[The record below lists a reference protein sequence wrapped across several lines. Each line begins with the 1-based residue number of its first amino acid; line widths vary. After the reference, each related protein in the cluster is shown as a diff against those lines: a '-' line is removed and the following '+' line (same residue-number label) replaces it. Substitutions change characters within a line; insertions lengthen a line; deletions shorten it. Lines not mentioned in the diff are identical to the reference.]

1 MRPTGSTA
9 DSEARLARK
18 GKGKE
23 ARLCF
28 GAHGLMDNREGLVVD
43 VRLTPADGV
52 GERDASVGML
62 ASAPGTRRI
71 TVGADRGYDTR
82 GLRQS
87 MPEPEG
93 NAACGPEA
101 ALGHR
106 QTHHS
111 PRWLQG
117 QGYRFSQRARK
128 RIEEVFGWVKTVG
141 GGRKLRYRGIARNRL
156 WSEMTIAGY
165 NLVRLTK
172 PPEANFR
179 RRAPRR

>member
-1 MRPTGSTA
+1 MDFHGEWRRNETHRSTT

-28 GAHGLMDNREGLVVD
+28 GAHVLMDNREGLVVD
-43 VRLTPADGV
+43 VRLTPADGAW
-52 GERDASVGML
+52 ERDAALEML

-82 GLRQS
+82 GFVR
-87 MPEPEG
+87 
-93 NAACGPEA
+93 ACRNLKVTPHVA
-101 ALGHR
+101 QKQRSAIDRRTTRHD
-106 QTHHS
+106 
-111 PRWLQG
+111 
-117 QGYRFSQRARK
+117 GYRFSQRARK

-156 WSEMTIAGY
+156 WAEMTIAGY
-165 NLVRLTK
+165 NLVRPAKLT
-172 PPEANFR
+172 A
-179 RRAPRR
+179 ATA